1 MASPSEKLAV
11 SLQALRDLQQA
22 GVVAIRSSN
31 LTRTHRERLIKN
43 GFLHEVMKGW
53 YVSARPDEKKGE
65 STAWYTSFWSFCADY
80 LNSRF
85 GKRWSL
91 SPEQSLFLHSGNW
104 AVPQQLLVRSPKGG
118 NKPTKLPHGTS
129 IFDIRTS
136 LPESK
141 QAETIENLRVF
152 SLPASLVHAGPGMFR
167 TNAIEVRATLAMI
180 SDASEVLSI
189 LLEGGHS
196 TIAGRLAGAFRN
208 IGRDEIADEIIK
220 GMKAADYTVNEIDPF
235 GEVSSLILG
244 AREPSPYVTR
254 IRLMWQKMRDPVIEV
269 FPAPPEK
276 ATDNEVYLRNVD
288 ATFVTDAYHSLSIE
302 GYRVSEALIERIRD
316 GNWDPDNDDKDLEN
330 RNALAARGYYEA
342 FQQVKDSVKK
352 VLEGANAGEIAKQD
366 HGDWYRTLFAPGVT
380 AGIIRPADLAGYR
393 NGPVFIRQSMHVP
406 PPKEAVRDLMPAFF
420 NLLRDEE
427 HPAVRNVLGHFI
439 FVYIHPYFDGNGRMG
454 RFLMNVM
461 MASGGYPWAVIKVD
475 ERDAYMGAL
484 EQASVQGD
492 IVPFAKFLVKL
503 L

>member
-1 MASPSEKLAV
+1 
-11 SLQALRDLQQA
+11 
-22 GVVAIRSSN
+22 
-31 LTRTHRERLIKN
+31 
-43 GFLHEVMKGW
+43 
-53 YVSARPDEKKGE
+53 
-65 STAWYTSFWSFCADY
+65 
-80 LNSRF
+80 
-85 GKRWSL
+85 
-91 SPEQSLFLHSGNW
+91 
-104 AVPQQLLVRSPKGG
+104 
-118 NKPTKLPHGTS
+118 
-129 IFDIRTS
+129 
-136 LPESK
+136 
-141 QAETIENLRVF
+141 
-152 SLPASLVHAGPGMFR
+152 MFR
-167 TNAIEVRATLAMI
+167 NNAIEVRAALAMI

-189 LLEGGHS
+189 LLGGGHS

-254 IRLMWQKMRDPVIEV
+254 IRLMWQKMRGPVIEV
-269 FPAPPEK
+269 FPTLPEK
-276 ATDNEVYLRNVD
+276 ETDNAAYLKNVD
-288 ATFVTDAYHSLSIE
+288 EIFVADAYHSLSIE

-316 GNWDPDNDDKDLEN
+316 GKWDPDNDDEDLEH
-330 RNALAARGYYEA
+330 RNVLAARGYYEA
-342 FQQVKDSVKK
+342 FQHVKGSVKK

-366 HGDWYRTLFAPGVT
+366 HGDWYRALFAPGVT

-393 NGPVFIRQSMHVP
+393 NGPVYIRQSMHVP
-406 PPKEAVRDLMPAFF
+406 PPKEAVRDLMPALF

-461 MASGGYPWAVIKVD
+461 MASGGYPWTVITVD

-492 IVPFAKFLVKL
+492 IVPFAKFLAKL

>member
-1 MASPSEKLAV
+1 
-11 SLQALRDLQQA
+11 
-22 GVVAIRSSN
+22 
-31 LTRTHRERLIKN
+31 
-43 GFLHEVMKGW
+43 
-53 YVSARPDEKKGE
+53 
-65 STAWYTSFWSFCADY
+65 
-80 LNSRF
+80 
-85 GKRWSL
+85 
-91 SPEQSLFLHSGNW
+91 
-104 AVPQQLLVRSPKGG
+104 VPQQLLVRSPKGG
-118 NKPTKLPHGTS
+118 NKPTKLPHGTA
-129 IFDIRTS
+129 IFDIRAL
-136 LPESK
+136 LPESN
-141 QAETIENLRVF
+141 QAEMIGNLRVF

-167 TNAIEVRATLAMI
+167 NNAIEVRAALAMI

-189 LLEGGHS
+189 LLGGGHS

-208 IGRDEIADEIIK
+208 IGRGEIAAEIIK

-235 GEVSSLILG
+235 GEVSSLILA

-276 ATDNEVYLRNVD
+276 ATDNEAYLKNVD
-288 ATFVTDAYHSLSIE
+288 ETFVTDAYHSLSIE

-316 GNWDPDNDDKDLEN
+316 AKWDPDNDDEDLEH

-342 FQQVKDSVKK
+342 FQQVKVSVKT
-352 VLEGANAGEIAKQD
+352 VLQGANAGEIAKQD
-366 HGDWYRTLFAPGVT
+366 HGDWYRALFAPGVT

-393 NGPVFIRQSMHVP
+393 NGPVYIRKSMHVP

-439 FVYIHPYFDGNGRMG
+439 FVYIHPYIDGNGRMG

-461 MASGGYPWAVIKVD
+461 MASGGYPWTVITVD
-475 ERDAYMGAL
+475 KRNEYMSAL
-484 EQASVQGD
+484 EQASVEGN
-492 IVPFAKFLVKL
+492 IVPFARFLSKL
-503 L
+503 V